1 MKENKLFQDQKP
13 RVGKG
18 RRVEHKSQGDK
29 CICKSY
35 MKIWLLLLMK
45 RELQVGVVT
54 YHILEGNDLIQ
65 ACNQIAIS

>member
-18 RRVEHKSQGDK
+18 RMEHKSQGDK

-35 MKIWLLLLMK
+35 MKIWLLLLIK
-45 RELQVGVVT
+45 RELQAGLVT
-54 YHILEGNDLIQ
+54 PH
-65 ACNQIAIS
+65 A